1 MTLRGLRRRISVK
14 INERAVS
21 EAIGFVLI
29 LGIVISGIGL
39 VTLYGYPVLINEQ
52 SNTDVKN
59 MERAMIVIQND
70 MKSLCYKNVPYKE
83 TSLQV
88 SGGTLEVV
96 TGSSYGGTINI
107 SNGTHFWEY
116 SPGAL
121 VYRSDRGTEVI
132 TLENGAVMTR
142 QEDSTGSAM
151 LAEPRWFYDELTE
164 MLVIYI
170 MNITTDESM
179 AKSGMAT
186 VRMSLESVN
195 TPPPI
200 PVSPGNIVTV
210 QYTSGSSGNYLVAWE
225 NYLTSRFKMLR
236 HETEPGK
243 YKWDI
248 NEPPIKNIIIKEYII
263 KIHGI

>member
-1 MTLRGLRRRISVK
+1 MK

-21 EAIGFVLI
+21 EAIGFILI

-39 VTLYGYPVLINEQ
+39 VTLYGYPVLVKEQ

-70 MKSLCYKNVPYKE
+70 MKSLCFKNVPYKE
-83 TSLQV
+83 TALQV
-88 SGGTLEVV
+88 SGGTLAVIGAGDGYPASIEVLV
-96 TGSSYGGTINI
+96 DGTSVGS
-107 SNGTHFWEY
+107 F

-142 QEDSTGSAM
+142 QEDAKGSAM
-151 LAEPRWFYDELTE
+151 LAEPRWFYDNSTKTF
-164 MLVIYI
+164 VIYV
-170 MNITTDESM
+170 MNITTDEPM

-186 VRMSLESVN
+186 VRMSLEKTN
-195 TPPPI
+195 TTVPAPPDD
-200 PVSPGNIVTV
+200 SFDVTV
-210 QYTSGSSGNYLVAWE
+210 MYPEEADNSVAWE
-225 NYLTSRFKMLR
+225 NYLTGSSLKMSGSDGTYTRSDVKKLV
-236 HETEPGK
+236 
-243 YKWDI
+243 
-248 NEPPIKNIIIKEYII
+248 IKEYNI